1 MAGWPR
7 IRLTAMTCRARLSWR
22 SPRRLSV
29 SGRAMIEALAAGE
42 RDPRQLAALAKGRLR
57 AKLDALE
64 MACDGRF
71 TGAHGQM

>member
-1 MAGWPR
+1 MLEDAG
-7 IRLTAMTCRARLSWR
+7 IKIDSVASELLG
-22 SPRRLSV
+22 V

-42 RDPRQLAALAKGRLR
+42 RDPRRLAALAKGRLR